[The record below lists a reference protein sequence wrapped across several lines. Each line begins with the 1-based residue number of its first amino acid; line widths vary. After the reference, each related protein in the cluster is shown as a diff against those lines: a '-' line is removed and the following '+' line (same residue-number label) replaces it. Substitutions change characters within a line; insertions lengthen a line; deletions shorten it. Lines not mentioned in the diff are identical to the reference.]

1 MADEKSKRIVPT
13 ADNLIRSKNIS
24 PGQPSETQQLIDE
37 LRLQQIQLEKTVSL
51 LRGTLESTADGI
63 LVVNNE
69 GKIESFNQRFIELW
83 GIPESIMA
91 SRDDDRALAFVLDQL
106 KSPDEFL
113 SKVRKLYSD
122 PDAESFDVLEFKDG
136 DFLSG
141 IQGLRRFGKKV
152 LAGSGV
158 FVISPNASGRRRR

>member
-1 MADEKSKRIVPT
+1 MADEKSKRTVLP
-13 ADNLIRSKNIS
+13 ADEQIKAKKIQ

-83 GIPESIMA
+83 GIPGSLMA

-136 DFLSG
+136 
-141 IQGLRRFGKKV
+141 RFFERYSRPQKIGEKSV
-152 LAGSGV
+152 
-158 FVISPNASGRRRR
+158 GRV